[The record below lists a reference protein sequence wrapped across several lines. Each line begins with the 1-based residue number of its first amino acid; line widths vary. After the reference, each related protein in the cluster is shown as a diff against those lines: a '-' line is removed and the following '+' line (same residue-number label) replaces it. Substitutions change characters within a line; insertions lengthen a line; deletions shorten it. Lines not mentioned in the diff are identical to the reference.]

1 MHVDQTEATGSD
13 VYEPPLACLGC
24 ALADTIHIVST
35 VWVTIGVMME
45 VEVQGQAETETCGLA
60 AIGTLTVDWVKS
72 DRVDV
77 GMDSRVTVGKDVDV
91 RATDEVVETVV

>member
-35 VWVTIGVMME
+35 VWVTIGDVME
-45 VEVQGQAETETCGLA
+45 VEVQGITETCGLA

-77 GMDSRVTVGKDVDV
+77 GVDSRVTVGKDVDV
-91 RATDEVVETVV
+91 RDADEVVEAVV